1 MRVSE
6 LANELGKTSKEILE
20 IIKQKDNAAALYA
33 ASNVTRDQENIVRNS
48 LSPKKAAAPK
58 AEAPKKEAPKADAPR
73 TEAPKTEAPKTE
85 ASRTEAPKQE
95 ASKAAEAAGRT
106 EPAKK
111 KLTAVFRPQ
120 NAQQQIK
127 RPVPPKPQPK
137 PQQAQ
142 APKAEAPAAA
152 PAPRQETVR
161 PQVQAQAV
169 EAAPVKE
176 TPAAQTA
183 DKANTPDSREAAR
196 PQHTSQESQG
206 SREGGYQGNRE
217 GGYQGNRSQG
227 GYQGNREGGYQGN
240 RSQGGYQGNRE
251 GGYQGNR
258 SQGGYQGNR
267 EGGYQGNRSQGG
279 YQGNREGGY
288 QGNRPQG
295 GYQGNREGGYQGNRP
310 QGGGY
315 QGNREGGYQGNRP
328 QGGGY
333 QGNREGG
340 YQGNRPQG
348 GGYQGNRPQGGGYQG
363 NRPQGGGYQ
372 GNRPQ
377 GGGYQGNRPQ
387 GGYAGDKD
395 KDARDT
401 RGVRGDSRRP
411 GTRDSKPSFES
422 SIQAKPT
429 SNRQNKNFHRNDRY
443 DKRDRTED
451 GKKVPKTGKG
461 AFIMPQPKK
470 EETKAD
476 EVKTIILPEVLTI
489 RELADKMKLQPSVIV
504 KKLFLKGQIVTLNQ
518 EIDYEKAEEIAM
530 EFDVLCEKEVKV
542 DVIAELLK
550 EDEESSEDMIP
561 RSPVVCV
568 MGHVDH
574 GKTSLL
580 DAIRETNVTAREAGG
595 ITQHIGASVIE
606 INDRKIT
613 FLDTPGHEA
622 FTAMRM
628 RGAQS
633 TDIAILVVAADDG
646 VMPQTIEAI
655 NHAKAAGVE
664 IIVAINKIDK
674 PSANVDKVKQEL
686 SEYELISEDWGGS
699 TIFVPVSAHTK
710 EGITD
715 LLEMVLLTA
724 DVMELKANPN
734 RKGRGLV
741 IEAELDK
748 GKGPV
753 ATVLVQK
760 GTLRVGDTI
769 AAGAC
774 FGKIRAMMDDRGRR
788 VKEAGPSTPVEILGL
803 NDVPNAGEV
812 FVATENEKEARS
824 FAETFIS
831 EGKNKLIEDTKAKLS
846 LDDLFS
852 QIKAGNVKELPLI
865 IKADVQGSVEAV
877 KQSLT
882 KLSNEEV
889 MVKVIHGGVGAI
901 NESDVSLASA
911 SNAIIIGFNIR
922 PDATAKSIA
931 EREKV
936 DVRLYKVIYQAIED
950 VEAAMKGMLDPV
962 FEEKVIGH
970 AVIRQTFKA
979 SGIGTIA
986 GSYVLD
992 GKFQRGC
999 SCRIKRG
1006 TEQIYEGPLA
1016 SLKRFKDDVKEVAAG
1031 YECGLVFEKFNDLQE
1046 DDEIEA
1052 YIMVEVP
1059 R

>member
-1 MRVSE
+1 MKVSE
-6 LANELGKTSKEILE
+6 LANELGKTSKEVLDIV
-20 IIKQKDNAAALYA
+20 KQKDQSAALFA
-33 ASNVTRDQENIVRNS
+33 ASSLSGDQEAMVR
-48 LSPKKAAAPK
+48 AAVSQ
-58 AEAPKKEAPKADAPR
+58 KKEAPKASENGA
-73 TEAPKTEAPKTE
+73 
-85 ASRTEAPKQE
+85 
-95 ASKAAEAAGRT
+95 KA

-127 RPVPPKPQPK
+127 RPVPK
-137 PQQAQ
+137 Q
-142 APKAEAPAAA
+142 APKKEAPVSAASEAKAPAAA
-152 PAPRQETVR
+152 RPEAQQPEERTGTRENRSRDTRGEMRSQNRDGRTGAGRGEGRVRDTRDGRQ
-161 PQVQAQAV
+161 
-169 EAAPVKE
+169 
-176 TPAAQTA
+176 
-183 DKANTPDSREAAR
+183 
-196 PQHTSQESQG
+196 
-206 SREGGYQGNRE
+206 GGFGGNRE
-217 GGYQGNRSQG
+217 GSRDGRSG
-227 GYQGNREGGYQGN
+227 GFGNREGN
-240 RSQGGYQGNRE
+240 RDGRSGSFGNRE
-251 GGYQGNR
+251 GNR
-258 SQGGYQGNR
+258 DGRSGSFGNR
-267 EGGYQGNRSQGG
+267 EGNRDGRNGSF
-279 YQGNREGGY
+279 GNREG
-288 QGNRPQG
+288 NRDG
-295 GYQGNREGGYQGNRP
+295 RSGSFGNREGNRDGRS
-310 QGGGY
+310 GGF
-315 QGNREGGYQGNRP
+315 GNREGNRDGRNGGFGGNRDGR
-328 QGGGY
+328 QGGF
-333 QGNREGG
+333 GNRDGRSGG
-340 YQGNRPQG
+340 FGQDKDRDSRSTGNR
-348 GGYQGNRPQGGGYQG
+348 
-363 NRPQGGGYQ
+363 
-372 GNRPQ
+372 
-377 GGGYQGNRPQ
+377 
-387 GGYAGDKD
+387 
-395 KDARDT
+395 
-401 RGVRGDSRRP
+401 DSRR
-411 GTRDSKPSFES
+411 GNGRDAGRSSSFDSPIQTKPSS
-422 SIQAKPT
+422 T
-429 SNRQNKNFHRNDRY
+429 RQTNKNAHKNDRF
-443 DKRDRTED
+443 DKRDREED
-451 GKKVPKTGKG
+451 GKKAPKTGKG

-470 EETKAD
+470 EEAKVED
-476 EVKTIILPEVLTI
+476 IKTITLPERLTI
-489 RELADKMKLQPSVIV
+489 KELADKMKLQPSVIV
-504 KKLFLKGQIVTLNQ
+504 KKLFLKGQMVTLNQ
-518 EIDYEKAEEIAM
+518 EIDYEQAEEIAM
-530 EFDVLCEKEVKV
+530 EFDVLCEQEEKV

-550 EDEESSEDMIP
+550 EDEEKAEDMVP
-561 RSPVVCV
+561 RPPVVCV

-580 DAIRETNVTAREAGG
+580 DAIRKTNVTAREAGG

-646 VMPQTIEAI
+646 VMPQTVEAI

-674 PSANVDKVKQEL
+674 PSANIDKVKQEL
-686 SEYELISEDWGGS
+686 SEYELIPEDWGGS
-699 TIFVPVSAHTK
+699 TIFVPVSAHTR
-710 EGITD
+710 EGVTD

-724 DVMELKANPN
+724 DVLELKANPN

-760 GTLRVGDTI
+760 GTLRVGETI
-769 AAGAC
+769 AAGSC
-774 FGKIRAMMDDRGRR
+774 YGKIRAMMDDRGRR

-803 NDVPNAGEV
+803 NDVPQAGEV

-882 KLSNEEV
+882 RLSNEEV
-889 MVKVIHGGVGAI
+889 VVKVIHGGVGAI
-901 NESDVSLASA
+901 NESDVTLASA
-911 SNAIIIGFNIR
+911 SNAIIIGFNVR

-936 DVRLYKVIYQAIED
+936 DLRLYRVIYQAIED

-970 AVIRQTFKA
+970 AVIRQLFKA
-979 SGIGTIA
+979 SGVGTIA

-999 SCRIKRG
+999 SCRITREG
-1006 TEQIYEGPLA
+1006 EQIYEGPLA

-1031 YECGLVFEKFNDLQE
+1031 YECGLVFEKFNDLKE
-1046 DDEIEA
+1046 DDVIEA
-1052 YIMVEVP
+1052 YTMVEVP